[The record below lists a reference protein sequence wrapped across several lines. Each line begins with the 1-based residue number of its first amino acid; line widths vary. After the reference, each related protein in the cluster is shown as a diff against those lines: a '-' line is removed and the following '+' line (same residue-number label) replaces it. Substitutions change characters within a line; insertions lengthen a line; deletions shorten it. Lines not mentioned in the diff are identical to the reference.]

1 MHLLDDVLFP
11 RINDF
16 ALGEATAA
24 LRAEVAGGAR
34 GKTLEI
40 GAGTGLNFRHYPAGA
55 EVVAI
60 EPAAGMHARAARRA
74 RSPEVRASVALSDA
88 NALRLPFPDAH
99 FDTVVASFVLCSVK
113 DLDTALAEVRR
124 VLHPGGAF
132 RLVEHVASPDPS
144 MRAWQRRIKPVW
156 TRLLGGCDP
165 VRDVRAALAR
175 AGFAIEGVRSVE
187 LPLPSIVRAGLVG
200 EAIRGA

>member
-1 MHLLDDVLFP
+1 MHLLDDILFP

-16 ALGEATAA
+16 ALGEATAS

-55 EVVAI
+55 KVVAI
-60 EPAAGMHARAARRA
+60 EPAPGMHARAARRA
-74 RSPEVRASVALSDA
+74 RAPEVRASVEVSDA
-88 NALRLPFPDAH
+88 NALRLPFADAQ

-124 VLHPGGAF
+124 VLVPGGAF

-144 MRAWQRRIKPVW
+144 MRAWQRRIRPVW

-165 VRDVRAALAR
+165 VRDVRAALGR
-175 AGFAIEGVRSVE
+175 AGFSIEGIRDVE
-187 LPLPSIVRAGLVG
+187 LPLPSIVRAGILG
-200 EAIRGA
+200 EALRVA